1 MQAGEKFVYSRVS
14 ENAES
19 RIIKDALSLLE
30 LAGIIH
36 SVTHTSANGLPLG
49 AEANEKYRKFLFMD
63 TGLMFAM
70 LNSDPG
76 KIILEDPSSLVNRG
90 GIAEVAAGLEITKY
104 SNPRLRSELYYWV
117 RMAKNSLA
125 EVDYVTVINHQITPI
140 EVKSGLKGAM
150 QSLYVFMEQKHLDRG
165 IRTSLENF
173 GTYNQIEIFPLYALS
188 NLI

>member
-1 MQAGEKFVYSRVS
+1 
-14 ENAES
+14 
-19 RIIKDALSLLE
+19 
-30 LAGIIH
+30 
-36 SVTHTSANGLPLG
+36 
-49 AEANEKYRKFLFMD
+49 
-63 TGLMFAM
+63 
-70 LNSDPG
+70 
-76 KIILEDPSSLVNRG
+76 
-90 GIAEVAAGLEITKY
+90 
-104 SNPRLRSELYYWV
+104 
-117 RMAKNSLA
+117 MAKNALA